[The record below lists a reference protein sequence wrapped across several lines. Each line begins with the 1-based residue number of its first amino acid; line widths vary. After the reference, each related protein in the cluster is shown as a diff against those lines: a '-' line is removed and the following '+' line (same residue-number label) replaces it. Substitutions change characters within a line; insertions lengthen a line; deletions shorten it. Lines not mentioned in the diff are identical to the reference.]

1 MDPTTGRFTQEDTYQ
16 GNLYDP
22 ATLHKLFVIAQSK
35 YATIKQTCYISTDDL
50 KNNSDFIKIYIQNN
64 VQTYVEFGKIE
75 GNYSPAFSMK
85 LYPCDD
91 YGHLVIE
98 VDMEIAD
105 NKTRAHRC
113 KFFINTELG
122 MMERF
127 GNNLKSIIE
136 MEIDKCIFL
145 HDQ

>member
-1 MDPTTGRFTQEDTYQ
+1 MDNICLKKIWEDE
-16 GNLYDP
+16 GLIE
-22 ATLHKLFVIAQSK
+22 LFVIAQSK

-50 KNNSDFIKIYIQNN
+50 KNNSDIIKLYIQSN

-91 YGHLVIE
+91 YGHLDIE

-113 KFFINTELG
+113 KFFVNTELG
-122 MMERF
+122 MLEKF
-127 GNNLKSIIE
+127 GNNLNSIIE

-145 HDQ
+145 HDQGKLKFLDE

>member
-1 MDPTTGRFTQEDTYQ
+1 MDNICIKKIWEDE
-16 GNLYDP
+16 GLIE
-22 ATLHKLFVIAQSK
+22 LFVIAQSK
-35 YATIKQTCYISTDDL
+35 FATIKQTCYISTDDL
-50 KNNSDFIKIYIQNN
+50 KNNSDIIKIYIQSN

-91 YGHLVIE
+91 YGHLAIE

-113 KFFINTELG
+113 KLFVNTELG
-122 MMERF
+122 MIERF

-136 MEIDKCIFL
+136 MEIDNWIYL
-145 HDQ
+145 HD